1 MESEPTS
8 EAPIKPERP
17 IGRREALRARLRT
30 AGIPVP
36 PPMTPEQQ
44 AEWDEQL
51 RKAAVEN
58 EEFWAEHRRAS

>member
-1 MESEPTS
+1 MESDPTS
-8 EAPIKPERP
+8 EASTKPERHAS
-17 IGRREALRARLRT
+17 RREALRARLRT

-44 AEWDEQL
+44 AEWDERL
-51 RKAAVEN
+51 RQAAVEN